1 MKEMMKLFVKGH
13 RFETSYN
20 HETYAYAGKW
30 SGSMVLAPEN
40 EGNTEV
46 LIYTENEVNEL
57 IETGELRL
65 IAGLEMVMR

>member
-1 MKEMMKLFVKGH
+1 MVIVFEKGQ

-40 EGNTEV
+40 EENIEV

-57 IETGELRL
+57 IESGELKL
-65 IAGLEMVMR
+65 IKGHEMVMR

>member
-1 MKEMMKLFVKGH
+1 MVIVFEKGQ

-40 EGNTEV
+40 DGNTEV
-46 LIYTENEVNEL
+46 LIYTENEINEL

>member
-1 MKEMMKLFVKGH
+1 MFEKGQ

-40 EGNTEV
+40 DGNAEV
-46 LIYTENEVNEL
+46 LIYTENEINEL
-57 IETGELRL
+57 IETGELKQ
-65 IAGLEMVMR
+65 ITDQEMVMR

>member
-1 MKEMMKLFVKGH
+1 MKVFVKGQ
-13 RFETSYN
+13 RFETRYN

-40 EGNTEV
+40 DENAEV

-57 IETGELRL
+57 IETGELKL
-65 IAGLEMVMR
+65 IAGQEMVMR

>member
-1 MKEMMKLFVKGH
+1 MFVKGQ

-40 EGNTEV
+40 DGNTEV
-46 LIYTENEVNEL
+46 LIYTENEINEL

>member
-1 MKEMMKLFVKGH
+1 MFVKGQ

-40 EGNTEV
+40 DGNTEV
-46 LIYTENEVNEL
+46 LIYTENEVKEL
-57 IETGELRL
+57 VETGELRL

>member
-1 MKEMMKLFVKGH
+1 MVIVFEKGQ

-30 SGSMVLAPEN
+30 SGSMVLAPKN
-40 EGNTEV
+40 DGNTEV

-65 IAGLEMVMR
+65 NAGLEMVMR

>member
-1 MKEMMKLFVKGH
+1 MFEKGQ

-40 EGNTEV
+40 DGNTEV
-46 LIYTENEVNEL
+46 LIYTENEVTEL
-57 IETGELRL
+57 IKTGELRL

>member
-1 MKEMMKLFVKGH
+1 MFEKGQ

-40 EGNTEV
+40 DRNTEV
-46 LIYTENEVNEL
+46 LIYTENEVYEL

-65 IAGLEMVMR
+65 ITGQEMVMR

>member
-1 MKEMMKLFVKGH
+1 MFVKGQ

-40 EGNTEV
+40 DGNTEV
-46 LIYTENEVNEL
+46 LIYTENEVKEL